1 MCKFWRAMTKLALS
15 FACVVAVVAITP
27 EVANAKSYST
37 ISLRSD
43 AGMNAARTDSPSAS
57 ICALYQSW
65 CNASLLTASY
75 PSYGNDAKT
84 GLGNCTFASV
94 ANWEQIVLGIHPDAR
109 QLAIEFAAAGGSKNV
124 GLTNDQVLNYW
135 RDFGISGIYLKSAKG
150 YYVDAQNLKYA
161 LDTTSVGAV
170 IAQIKFVAGGNFG
183 GYQFSHESFH
193 WLVVDGYTSTGPVVV
208 TWGKTIQM
216 TWDQWKIQAVSM
228 WGITTS

>member
-1 MCKFWRAMTKLALS
+1 MVKLALS
-15 FACVVAVVAITP
+15 FACVVALISNSP
-27 EVANAKSYST
+27 EMANAKSYST
-37 ISLRSD
+37 SPSRSD
-43 AGMNAARTDSPSAS
+43 AGMTVVSSDSPSAY
-57 ICALYQSW
+57 ICAQYQSW

-84 GLGNCTFASV
+84 GLGNCTFAAV

-109 QLAIEFAAAGGSKNV
+109 QLANEFAAAGGSKNV

-135 RDFGISGIYLKSAKG
+135 RDFGISSVYLKFATG
-150 YYVDAQNLKYA
+150 YYIDAQNLKYA
-161 LDTTSVGAV
+161 LDASSVGAL
-170 IAQIKFVAGGNFG
+170 IAQIKFVAGGTFG
-183 GYQFSHESFH
+183 GYYFSHESFH